1 MRMSKNKDVKNIN
14 VLGTDY
20 AVTHATAEEDPE
32 LKKLSGYCITSQ
44 KKIVIEANDLKDLDY
59 TEKWTMRHELVHAF
73 LHESGLDKEAPW
85 GDQEELF
92 VDWIALQLPKI
103 VKAVKEIGAL

>member
-1 MRMSKNKDVKNIN
+1 MKQKRNGNVNI
-14 VLGTDY
+14 LGTEY
-20 AVTHATAEEDPE
+20 SFQYTTADKDPE
-32 LKKLSGYCITSQ
+32 LKNLSGYCITSQ
-44 KKIVIEANDLKDLDY
+44 KKIAVEAKKGEPYIEQ
-59 TEKWTMRHELVHAF
+59 WTLRHEIIHAF

-103 VKAVKEIGAL
+103 VKVCQEIGAL